1 MSIFSSLFTGVSG
14 MRSNER
20 GFGVIGDNIAN
31 MNTVGFKGSRAIFAD
46 VLNQTVLGAA
56 GVTADLGQGS
66 IIGGIQNVMTQGAL
80 LQTGVTTDLAIGGN
94 GFFIVEG
101 KAGGLEGNFYSRNG
115 QFRVDSEGFLTNNSG
130 LYLQGFPAD
139 VEGNINAALGKLQ
152 VGSAQSPPV
161 PTTEIDLGLNLDPNE
176 PLAVDPVT
184 GAPIAFDPA
193 SPETTAQ
200 FSTSVPMYD
209 SLGNA
214 HDVEVYFVHTG
225 PGTWDWFAQVSD
237 SEIDAAAGGQSDPS
251 VPFPI
256 ASGSLVFNTDGVL
269 QDEISNTGPIESVQ
283 FNGATVQEFTLN
295 FGDSLVTDLGDGSG
309 STSYSGGST
318 VNSVVQNGFGAG
330 SLTHI
335 NVNESGIISGTF
347 SNGDNRT
354 LGGLAIALFQGQDAL
369 RTVGGNLLAAG
380 PEVSEPIVGNPN
392 SGGRGLIFSGSLE
405 QSNVDLTNEFT
416 QMIVTQRGFQASS
429 RTVTTGN
436 EMLTELV
443 NLIR

>member
-46 VLNQTVLGAA
+46 VLNQTVLGSA

-66 IIGGIQNVMTQGAL
+66 IIGGIQNVMTQGSL

-94 GFFIVEG
+94 GFFILEG
-101 KAGGLEGNFYSRNG
+101 SAGGLEGNFYSRNG
-115 QFRVDSEGFLTNNSG
+115 QFRVDEEGFLTNNSG

-139 VEGNINAALGKLQ
+139 STGNLNAALGKLQ
-152 VGSAQSPPV
+152 VGSATSPPK
-161 PTTEIDLGLNLDPNE
+161 PTTEIGLGINLDPNE
-176 PLAVDPVT
+176 PLAVDPLT
-184 GAPIAFDPA
+184 GAVIPFDPA
-193 SPETTAQ
+193 NPETTAA

-214 HDVEVYFVHTG
+214 HDVEIYFVHTASG
-225 PGTWDWFAQVSD
+225 QWDWFAQID
-237 SEIDAAAGGQSDPS
+237 GGEIEGGTANT
-251 VPFPI
+251 PFTI
-256 ASGSLVFNTDGVL
+256 TSGSLAYDTDGIL
-269 QDEISNTGPIESVQ
+269 DQEIHNVGPPAPVQ
-283 FNGATVQEFTLN
+283 FLGATSQDLQLD
-295 FGDSLVTDLGDGSG
+295 FGDSLTTDLGDGSG

-318 VNSVVQNGFGAG
+318 VNTVIQNGFGAG

-335 NVNESGIISGTF
+335 SVDESGRIAGTF
-347 SNGDNRT
+347 SNGDNRI

-369 RTVGGNLLAAG
+369 KTVGGNLLAAG
-380 PEVSEPIVGNPN
+380 PGVSEPIVGEPN
-392 SGGRGLIFSGSLE
+392 NGGRGLIFAGSLE

>member
-46 VLNQTVLGAA
+46 VLNQTVLGSA

-66 IIGGIQNVMTQGAL
+66 IVGGIQNVMTQGSL

-101 KAGGLEGNFYSRNG
+101 KAGGLEGNFYTRNG
-115 QFRVDSEGFLTNNSG
+115 QFRIDNEGFLTNSSG

-139 VEGNINAALGKLQ
+139 EQGNINAAMSKLQ

-161 PTTEIDLGLNLDPNE
+161 PTTDVELGINLDPNE
-176 PLAVDPVT
+176 PINAAPFDPVN
-184 GAPIAFDPA
+184 
-193 SPETTAQ
+193 PETTSA

-209 SLGNA
+209 SLGNS
-214 HDVEVYFVHTG
+214 HDVEVYFQHTG
-225 PGTWDWFAQVSD
+225 PGQWNWFAQVD
-237 SEIDAAAGGQSDPS
+237 GADIEGGTPGT
-251 VPFPI
+251 PFSI
-256 ASGSLVFNTDGVL
+256 TSGSLIYNTDGVL
-269 QDEISNTGPIESVQ
+269 DQEIHNVGPPAPVQ
-283 FNGATVQEFTLN
+283 FVGATSQDLN
-295 FGDSLVTDLGDGSG
+295 LDFGSSLTTDAGDGSG
-309 STSYSGGST
+309 STSFAGGST
-318 VNSVVQNGFGAG
+318 VNTVVQNGFGAG

-335 NVNESGIISGTF
+335 TVNESGRIDGTF
-347 SNGDNRT
+347 SNGDNRV
-354 LGGLAIALFQGQDAL
+354 LGGLAVALFQGQDAL
-369 RTVGGNLLAAG
+369 RAVGGNLLSAG
-380 PEVSEPIVGNPN
+380 PEVSEPIIGNPN
-392 SGGRGLIFSGSLE
+392 AGGRGLIFSGSLE